1 MKFSFPCA
9 PVVSWEELAREQSIS
24 LASGFAFGFTTKPP
38 LRSASGML
46 ALLYRANG
54 YTLEET
60 ASAMK
65 CSVKKLRG
73 LLDKA
78 RARFVTLYGEG
89 GDE

>member
-1 MKFSFPCA
+1 MRSVLERMP
-9 PVVSWEELAREQSIS
+9 ERE
-24 LASGFAFGFTTKPP
+24 
-38 LRSASGML
+38 RL